1 MYKKYLKVYLILAV
15 ISILPTTLLASML
28 HKLIANQ
35 NLNGIRTYFELAD
48 AKFNRELNQVNEET
62 GHTPLYIAIAP
73 LMDLIGADIE
83 ETASIRAIIA
93 FLEDHGAEVT
103 DDEAEELAI
112 IEDRINGVEQPRRTR
127 RCFASQQT
135 PLNTIDE
142 DIEEEEDSE
151 QEEEEEEADTAQ
163 NFELQAAAAGR
174 DIKMPDIRYTS
185 CSNLAS
191 LQ

>member
-1 MYKKYLKVYLILAV
+1 MYKKYFKVYLILTV
-15 ISILPTTLLASML
+15 IYILPTTLHAGML
-28 HKLIANQ
+28 HKLIVNQ
-35 NLNGIRTYFELAD
+35 NLSGIRTYFELANE
-48 AKFNRELNQVNEET
+48 KFNRELNEINEET
-62 GHTPLYIAIAP
+62 GHTPLYIAITP
-73 LMDLIGADIE
+73 LMDLIGADLE
-83 ETASIRAIIA
+83 ETAAIRAIIV

-103 DDEAEELAI
+103 DDEAEELAN

-151 QEEEEEEADTAQ
+151 QEEDEESDEDELDNQFKNAAITVRIANAD
-163 NFELQAAAAGR
+163 
-174 DIKMPDIRYTS
+174 PRYTS

-191 LQ
+191 LK